1 MRVEWQHTR
10 CHMVQGSTGHDDIR
24 HIRLHVAC
32 VLGQGLAREQWKR
45 AFPSDKQAHGR
56 FVASLEEGI
65 ANLRGAFPGR
75 VAFGQV
81 SGAAATSQ
89 NIQVWGA
96 NADNWN
102 LALGSSIHGAGQAAA
117 MGVQGP
123 VVFGIVTTPV
133 CGPPL

>member
-1 MRVEWQHTR
+1 MRCYGSPSSGSGCLEIRR
-10 CHMVQGSTGHDDIR
+10 CGGDTQRSLLV
-24 HIRLHVAC
+24 
-32 VLGQGLAREQWKR
+32 QGLAREQWKR
-45 AFPSDKQAHGR
+45 AFPSNKQAHGR

-75 VAFGQV
+75 IAFGQV

-123 VVFGIVTTPV
+123 GVFGIVTTPV
-133 CGPPL
+133 CGSPS